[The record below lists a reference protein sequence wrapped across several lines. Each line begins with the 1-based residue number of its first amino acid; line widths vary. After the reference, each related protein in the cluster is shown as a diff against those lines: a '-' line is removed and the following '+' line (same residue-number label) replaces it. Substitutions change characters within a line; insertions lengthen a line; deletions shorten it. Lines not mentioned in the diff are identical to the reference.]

1 MNDLLRRLLGLD
13 DFSWG
18 DSGVTLGF
26 ERPFPAWVWA
36 GLVLGA
42 GVYAAWSYRRIIGP
56 RWVRGCLAAMRC
68 ALIVLL
74 LLLVSGPRLVEQS
87 ESVEKDWVVV
97 MVDRSASMVIRDVD
111 AGGSGAGPRASREEQ
126 LRGALNA
133 TAPMWR
139 ELAGQRTLVWL
150 GFDSGAYDLSTTP
163 EGTVRAMSEP
173 EGRSTS
179 IARALDQALARSAA
193 RPVSAFV
200 VISDGRATQE
210 PPRGLVQR
218 LQASRIPVHTVA
230 LGSERTI
237 GDVGL
242 ASVDAPPLAFVG
254 DITPV
259 IAEVERLGE
268 QGVASATVRLIERST
283 GLTLDE
289 QRVSFEEG
297 SARARVSLSV
307 RADAA
312 RVAEWDVVAM
322 SDTPDLIE
330 QNNTRRVSVEMVD
343 RPLRVLYIDGYPRWE
358 QRYIKNLLIREGS
371 IESSNLLLAPDRR
384 YTQEGD
390 VTLAALPDSPEGWA
404 TFDVVMLGDVRP
416 DVFTTEQLTQLR
428 EHVATRG
435 AGLIF
440 IAGEGA
446 MPGDWWDTP
455 LGDLLPMS
463 PQALGDDTGVREGV
477 LARPTPAAERLG
489 VLRLGADASDP
500 WPVALSDPAM
510 GWSLLRWAQRI
521 DPEQVKP
528 TAQVLA
534 ESVYADGEV
543 VGPLVLA
550 MRYGAGRSLYV
561 ATDESWR
568 WRYGQGEVLPERF
581 WLQMVRMLGRNS
593 LSRAGR
599 SAILEVTPIRATTD
613 APVRIGVELVDQAII
628 DVGLPSVAVRVAR
641 EGDDASDETELTLKP
656 ESLRAGS
663 SGGGGSRMY
672 STTWVPPEPGRWTV
686 RVTESDLAL
695 AELAQTIE
703 VFYPDDELR
712 TPETDHPLLARLSE
726 ETGGVTLA
734 PEALGELPDHLRSR
748 ERVTVRE
755 RYETLWDSPLAF
767 LLLVGLLTVE
777 WVGRR
782 VIRLL

>member
-1 MNDLLRRLLGLD
+1 MNDVFRRLLGFD
-13 DFSWG
+13 SFTWG
-18 DSGVTLGF
+18 DAGVSFGF
-26 ERPFPAWVWA
+26 ERPFPGWVWMGLIVAA
-36 GLVLGA
+36 GA
-42 GVYAAWSYRRIIGP
+42 YAAWSYRKIIGP
-56 RWVRGCLAAMRC
+56 RWARVCLAGLRW

-74 LLLVSGPRLVEQS
+74 LLLVSGPRLIEQS

-97 MVDRSASMVIRDVD
+97 MVDRSASMTIRDVD
-111 AGGSGAGPRASREEQ
+111 SGQPQRQTREEQ
-126 LRGALNA
+126 LRGALDLTQA
-133 TAPMWR
+133 MWR
-139 ELAGQRTLVWL
+139 DLAEQRTLVWL
-150 GFDSGAYDLSTTP
+150 GFDSGAYDLPATQD
-163 EGTVRAMSEP
+163 GAIRAMSEP

-179 IARALDQALARSAA
+179 ISRALEQALTRSAA

-200 VISDGRATQE
+200 VISDGRATQQ
-210 PPRGLVQR
+210 PPRALVQR

-237 GDVGL
+237 GDIGL
-242 ASVDAPPLAFVG
+242 VSVDAPPLAFVG

-259 IAEVERLGE
+259 IAEIERLGE
-268 QGVASATVRLIERST
+268 RGGTSATVRLIERST

-297 SARARVSLSV
+297 STRERVSLSV

-312 RVAEWDVVAM
+312 KVADWDIVITP
-322 SDTPDLIE
+322 DTPDLIE
-330 QNNTRRVSVEMVD
+330 QNNSRQVSVEMVD

-390 VTLAALPDSPEGWA
+390 VILAALPDSPEGWA
-404 TFDVVMLGDVRP
+404 AFDVVMLGDVRP
-416 DVFTTEQLTQLR
+416 DVFTIEQLTQLR
-428 EHVATRG
+428 EHVAVRG

-463 PQALGDDTGVREGV
+463 PEALASEGGVREGV
-477 LARPTPAAERLG
+477 LVRPTPIAERLG
-489 VLRLGADASDP
+489 VLRLGASASDP
-500 WPVALSDPAM
+500 WPVALSDPSM

-521 DPEQVKP
+521 DAEQLKP

-534 ESVYADGEV
+534 ESVYADGEA

-561 ATDESWR
+561 ATDETWR

-599 SAILEVTPIRATTD
+599 TAILEVTPTRATTD
-613 APVRIGVELVDQAII
+613 APVRISVELVDQAII
-628 DVGLPSVAVRVAR
+628 DIGLPSVAVRVAR
-641 EGDDASDETELTLKP
+641 EGDDAPPETELTLQP
-656 ESLRAGS
+656 EGLRSGVDHGGAG
-663 SGGGGSRMY
+663 RTY
-672 STTWVPPEPGRWTV
+672 STTWIPPEPGRWTV

-695 AELAQTIE
+695 SELSESVE
-703 VFYPDDELR
+703 VFFPDDELR

-726 ETGGVTLA
+726 ETGGIALT
-734 PEALGELPDHLRSR
+734 PELLGDLPENLRSR

-755 RYETLWDSPLAF
+755 RYETLWDSPLALI
-767 LLLVGLLTVE
+767 LLIGLLTVE